1 MFAFQGAKRRR
12 GVTAGAVADGIC
24 VVALDVAVVEWWC
37 SQEDERD
44 GGAEV
49 FMSVY
54 RKYSSPISIL
64 YVPYSFVKKYG
75 GDGVEC
81 GWCLCVVLLR

>member
-24 VVALDVAVVEWWC
+24 VVALAVVEWWC

-44 GGAEV
+44 GGQK
-49 FMSVY
+49 S
-54 RKYSSPISIL
+54 L
-64 YVPYSFVKKYG
+64 
-75 GDGVEC
+75 
-81 GWCLCVVLLR
+81 

>member
-1 MFAFQGAKRRR
+1 M
-12 GVTAGAVADGIC
+12 
-24 VVALDVAVVEWWC
+24 
-37 SQEDERD
+37 
-44 GGAEV
+44 GGEEV